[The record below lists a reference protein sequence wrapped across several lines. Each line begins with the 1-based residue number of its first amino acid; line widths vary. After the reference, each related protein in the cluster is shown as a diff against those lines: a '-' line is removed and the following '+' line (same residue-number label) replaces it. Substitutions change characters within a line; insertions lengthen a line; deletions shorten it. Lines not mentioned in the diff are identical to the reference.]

1 MQFTQLKRREFI
13 TLLGGAA
20 VTWPLAAQAQQSAM
34 PVIGVL
40 YGVSAAKWTG
50 PMGGFHR
57 GLGETGYV
65 EGRNVAIEYRW
76 ADGEYDRMPAMA
88 ADLVKRNVA
97 VILVG
102 GYLPGV
108 RAVMAATR
116 TIPIVFTTNSD
127 PVANGIVASLNNPG
141 GNVTGVTGIGGEL
154 MPKRLEAL
162 HELIPIATKFAALV
176 NPANPATAHDTMQ
189 RVPIAARRLGLEII
203 FFQASTE
210 TEIEK
215 AIVSAASQGA
225 SGLVADD
232 PYFESRRDQIAALS
246 LRHMLPVALSSP
258 ESVVAGTLM
267 FYGANFVDFYRQ
279 AGIYVGRILKGEKPA
294 DLPVVQPTKFDLVI
308 NLTTAKAL
316 GLKIQESFLLRADE
330 VIE

>member
-1 MQFTQLKRREFI
+1 MRRREFI

-20 VTWPLAAQAQQSAM
+20 TLPLTASAQQPAM

-40 YGVSAAKWTG
+40 YGVSAAKSTG

-65 EGRNVAIEYRW
+65 EGRNVAIECHW

-116 TIPIVFTTNSD
+116 SIPIVFTTNSD
-127 PVANGIVASLNNPG
+127 PVANGIVASLNRPG

-162 HELIPIATKFAALV
+162 HELIPTATKFAGLV
-176 NPANPATAHDTMQ
+176 NPANQATAQDAMQ

-203 FFQASTE
+203 LFQASTE

-225 SGLVADD
+225 SGLLADD
-232 PYFESRRDQIAALS
+232 PYFESRRDEIAALS
-246 LRHMLPVALSSP
+246 LRYMLPVALSSR
-258 ESVVAGTLM
+258 ESVAAGMLM

-308 NLTTAKAL
+308 NLKTAKTL
-316 GLKIQESFLLRADE
+316 GIDIPATVLARAGE

>member
-1 MQFTQLKRREFI
+1 
-13 TLLGGAA
+13 
-20 VTWPLAAQAQQSAM
+20 
-34 PVIGVL
+34 
-40 YGVSAAKWTG
+40 
-50 PMGGFHR
+50 
-57 GLGETGYV
+57 
-65 EGRNVAIEYRW
+65 
-76 ADGEYDRMPAMA
+76 
-88 ADLVKRNVA
+88 
-97 VILVG
+97 
-102 GYLPGV
+102 
-108 RAVMAATR
+108 VMAATR

-127 PVANGIVASLNNPG
+127 PVANGIVVSLNRPG

-246 LRHMLPVALSSP
+246 LRHMLPVALSSR

-316 GLKIQESFLLRADE
+316 GLKIPESFLLRADE
-330 VIE
+330 LIE

>member
-1 MQFTQLKRREFI
+1 
-13 TLLGGAA
+13 
-20 VTWPLAAQAQQSAM
+20 
-34 PVIGVL
+34 
-40 YGVSAAKWTG
+40 
-50 PMGGFHR
+50 
-57 GLGETGYV
+57 
-65 EGRNVAIEYRW
+65 
-76 ADGEYDRMPAMA
+76 
-88 ADLVKRNVA
+88 
-97 VILVG
+97 
-102 GYLPGV
+102 
-108 RAVMAATR
+108 
-116 TIPIVFTTNSD
+116 
-127 PVANGIVASLNNPG
+127 
-141 GNVTGVTGIGGEL
+141 

-162 HELIPIATKFAALV
+162 HELIPTATKFAGLV
-176 NPANPATAHDTMQ
+176 NPANPATAQDTMQ

-246 LRHMLPVALSSP
+246 LRHMLPVALSSR

-316 GLKIQESFLLRADE
+316 GLKIPESFLLRADE
-330 VIE
+330 LIE